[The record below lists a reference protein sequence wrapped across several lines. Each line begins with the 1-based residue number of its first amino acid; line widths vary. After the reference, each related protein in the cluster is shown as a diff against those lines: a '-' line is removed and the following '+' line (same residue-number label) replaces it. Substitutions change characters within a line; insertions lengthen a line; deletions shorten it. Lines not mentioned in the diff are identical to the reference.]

1 MREIEIKARVADK
14 EALLAALESQ
24 GISLGETLKQ
34 HDVVYAQPGQLGAEK
49 DSIWLR
55 VRTQN
60 DTKHIFTLKKHMS
73 NQMDSLEYE
82 VTVDSESEIV
92 AIMKA
97 LGYELFSDLTKHR
110 RKAAYKDYEICYDE
124 LPELGAFIEI
134 EKLCADDVD
143 PDAVREELW
152 AVLRTLGI
160 TEVDEET
167 VGYDVLERRHR
178 GLEAN

>member
-1 MREIEIKARVADK
+1 
-14 EALLAALESQ
+14 
-24 GISLGETLKQ
+24 
-34 HDVVYAQPGQLGAEK
+34 
-49 DSIWLR
+49 
-55 VRTQN
+55 
-60 DTKHIFTLKKHMS
+60 
-73 NQMDSLEYE
+73 MDSLEYE